1 MAIADSIQRHSVR
14 RLQPRPVSVTKILRA
29 AGAVGV
35 AAAIAAGAV
44 GAGYSQ
50 RILALGGRTRGA
62 RRRSL
67 GHVVAAGRRAQPL
80 GRRRPARRPS
90 PLASPAPTV
99 WSGVSSSSTARARP
113 GGRGSCSCGWIPAAS
128 HSRWL
133 LRSWKSRDGPSSDAG
148 DTAALALDAG
158 QFRGSLP
165 WGWVVTG
172 GKEILAPQHAPLAGA
187 VVVDAA
193 GRIRI
198 VSPDSVAAERERG
211 TAREAFQSYP
221 MLLDAG
227 TVPAPLVQPGL
238 GVDLEHRDGRLAL
251 GTLEDGRVIVA
262 LTRFDALGGALG
274 RVPFGLTSPEMA
286 AVMGALG
293 CRQALLLDGGIS
305 GQLLVRDSAGVR
317 HTWSSTRRVPLG
329 LVGQPRP

>member
-1 MAIADSIQRHSVR
+1 M
-14 RLQPRPVSVTKILRA
+14 TKILRA

-44 GAGYSQ
+44 GAGYTSGSS
-50 RILALGGRTRGA
+50 RSVDALAVRDGDRWVTWWRRDAAPSRWNGDAPLAGRVRWRPGADGVEWGELQLHGPSEAWRTRLVLVRMDP
-62 RRRSL
+62 RRIALSL
-67 GHVVAAGRRAQPL
+67 A
-80 GRRRPARRPS
+80 PAFMEEQGW
-90 PLASPAPTV
+90 TV
-99 WSGVSSSSTARARP
+99 
-113 GGRGSCSCGWIPAAS
+113 
-128 HSRWL
+128 
-133 LRSWKSRDGPSSDAG
+133 SDAG

-227 TVPAPLVQPGL
+227 TIPAPLVQPGL

-251 GTLEDGRVIVA
+251 GSLQDGRVIVA
-262 LTRFDALGGALG
+262 LTRFDALGEALG
-274 RVPFGLTSPEMA
+274 KVPLGLTSPEMA